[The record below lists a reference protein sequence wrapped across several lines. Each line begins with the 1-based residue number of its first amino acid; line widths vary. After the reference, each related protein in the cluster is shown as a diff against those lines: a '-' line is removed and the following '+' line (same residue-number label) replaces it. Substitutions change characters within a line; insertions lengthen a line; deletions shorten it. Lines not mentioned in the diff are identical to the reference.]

1 MRICLCFARLVAQER
16 VARSARPI
24 KIGTLRPAIVLYD
37 EAHPLGDDIGA
48 IQTSDM
54 SRRPDLL
61 VVMGTSLKVHGLR
74 RLVREFAKVVHGG
87 APEGKKSQYAYKV
100 VFVNKTPPGSEWAGI
115 IDYHVGGETDAWAG
129 RVLDDWKRI
138 RPADWEVQQT
148 LDGEGVFRHVKDGA
162 ASTGKGKGK
171 GKGEWRRLIFLVH
184 YSPADHPRSE
194 EAFFYS
200 SQWSREHSAVAG

>member
-1 MRICLCFARLVAQER
+1 M
-16 VARSARPI
+16 ARSARPI

-171 GKGEWRRLIFLVH
+171 GKGEWRRLIFLVL

-200 SQWSREHSAVAG
+200 SKWSREHSAVAG